1 MNFKMGI
8 SDWIKHGWDAFLGR
22 DPTPTSSYSG
32 GYFYGSRPDRPR
44 FHGGNEKSIIT
55 AVYNRIAVD
64 AAAIDI
70 KHVITDD
77 NGSFL
82 ENKKSGLNNCLTVE
96 ANLDQTSRSL
106 IRSVVINMLDCGSV
120 AIVPT
125 VTTTFP
131 RNPGAFDIEEMRAAK
146 IVEYKPQSVVVN
158 IYNPHTG
165 NHENKEFDKRFVAII
180 ENPFYAVMNEPSS
193 TMQRLIRKL
202 ALVDRVDE
210 EAGSGKLD
218 LIIQLPYVVKTQ
230 QRRIQAEHRR
240 KDIETQLEGSKYG
253 IAYTDGTERITQLNR
268 PINGTLHDQVEY
280 LTNQLYSQLSITQDI
295 MRGTANSEAMQNYY
309 SRTIEPILSAIV
321 DELTRKFLTKTART
335 QHQAIM
341 FFRDPFELVPVEQ
354 LADIADRF
362 TRNAILSSNEV
373 RAIVGYKAVDT
384 PEANALMNKN
394 IKQPG
399 SMPNPYGDEY
409 DDGGYDDSGDT
420 ESSSYDDGSDY
431 DSY

>member
-1 MNFKMGI
+1 MGVT
-8 SDWIKHGWDAFLGR
+8 DWIKHGWDAFLGR
-22 DPTPTSSYSG
+22 DPTGSTSFDG

-44 FHGGNEKSIIT
+44 FHGGNERSITT

-70 KHVITDD
+70 KHVITDE

-82 ENKKSGLNNCLTVE
+82 ENKKSALNTCLTIE
-96 ANLDQTSRSL
+96 ANLDQTGSSL
-106 IRSVVINMLDCGSV
+106 IRSAVINMLDSGSV

-131 RNPGAFDIEEMRAAK
+131 QNPGAFDVEEMRVAK
-146 IVEYKPQSVVVN
+146 IVDYRPQTIVVN

-165 NHENKEFDKRFVAII
+165 KHENREFDKRFVAII
-180 ENPFYAVMNEPSS
+180 ENPFYAVMNESSS
-193 TMQRLIRKL
+193 TMQRLIKKL
-202 ALVDRVDE
+202 ALLDHIDE
-210 EAGSGKLD
+210 ETGAGKLD
-218 LIIQLPYVVKTQ
+218 LIIQLPYVVKTP
-230 QRRIQAEHRR
+230 QRRLQAENRR
-240 KDIETQLEGSKYG
+240 KDIETQLSGSKYG

-268 PINGTLHDQVEY
+268 PISNTLNEQVEY
-280 LTNQLYSQLSITQDI
+280 LTQQLYAQLSITEEI
-295 MRGTANSEAMQNYY
+295 MNGTANAAVMQNYY
-309 SRTIEPILSAIV
+309 SRTIEPILSAIT

-341 FFRDPFELVPVEQ
+341 FFRDPFELVPVDQ

-394 IKQPG
+394 IKQD
-399 SMPNPYGDEY
+399 GDIPSVE
-409 DDGGYDDSGDT
+409 GKG
-420 ESSSYDDGSDY
+420 SSSGESNAASSSASSSGSE
-431 DSY
+431 SEAG

>member
-1 MNFKMGI
+1 MGVT
-8 SDWIKHGWDAFLGR
+8 DWIKHGWDAFLGR
-22 DPTPTSSYSG
+22 DPTGSTSFDG

-44 FHGGNEKSIIT
+44 FHGGNERSITT

-70 KHVITDD
+70 KHVITDE

-82 ENKKSGLNNCLTVE
+82 ENKRSALNTCLTIE
-96 ANLDQTSRSL
+96 ANLDQTGSSL
-106 IRSVVINMLDCGSV
+106 IRSAVINMLDSGSV

-131 RNPGAFDIEEMRAAK
+131 QNPGAFDVEEMRVAK
-146 IVEYKPQSVVVN
+146 IVDYRPQTIVVN

-165 NHENKEFDKRFVAII
+165 KHENREFDKRFVAII
-180 ENPFYAVMNEPSS
+180 ENPFYAVMNESSS
-193 TMQRLIRKL
+193 TMQRLIKKL
-202 ALVDRVDE
+202 ALLDHIDE
-210 EAGSGKLD
+210 ETGAGKLD
-218 LIIQLPYVVKTQ
+218 LIIQLPYVVKTP
-230 QRRIQAEHRR
+230 QRRLQAENRR
-240 KDIETQLEGSKYG
+240 KDIETQLSGSKYG

-268 PINGTLHDQVEY
+268 PISNTLNEQVEY
-280 LTNQLYSQLSITQDI
+280 LTQQLYAQLSITEEI
-295 MRGTANSEAMQNYY
+295 MNGTANAAVMQNYY
-309 SRTIEPILSAIV
+309 SRTIEPILSAIT

-341 FFRDPFELVPVEQ
+341 FFRDPFELVPVDQ

-394 IKQPG
+394 IKQDG
-399 SMPNPYGDEY
+399 DMPSVEGKGNS
-409 DDGGYDDSGDT
+409 SG
-420 ESSSYDDGSDY
+420 EPSELLASISSSGSE
-431 DSY
+431 SEAG